1 MNRIIPYINHEVKK
15 LEAELQVEESGT
27 KVAIIQGKLAGYNS
41 MISVLNEI
49 EITDFRLIKDS
60 REISCKY
67 NKDFKRWLCEDK
79 DFHNVSHLW
88 MLFTNVE
95 SIIDR
100 FNKTGED
107 RIKEKKDW
115 LFYEAEKS
123 RDLHFVKGWFFSFN
137 ILNDWKIAIKNQYEY
152 LLKRKNE
159 NLDFETEEE
168 I

>member
-1 MNRIIPYINHEVKK
+1 MNRIIPFINHEVKK

-49 EITDFRLIKDS
+49 EITDFRVIKDS
-60 REISCKY
+60 AEIPCKY
-67 NKDFKRWLCEDK
+67 NKDFKRWLCEDN
-79 DFHNVSHLW
+79 DFLNVSHLW

-95 SIIDR
+95 GIIDR
-100 FNKTGED
+100 FNKIGED

-123 RDLHFVKGWFFSFN
+123 RDLHFVKGWFFMFN
-137 ILNDWKIAIKNQYEY
+137 ILNDWKIAIKNRYEY
-152 LLKRKNE
+152 LLKRQNE
-159 NLDFETEEE
+159 SLDFETEEE